1 MPPAVAAAASVL
13 PVSIL
18 LALLSSAMWGTSDFA
33 GGLLSRRRPSYAVV
47 GASQAIG
54 LAAATVV
61 ALATGGFGEP
71 RDWLLWAVLA
81 GASGALGL
89 VCFYAALASGTMGVV
104 SPIAALGAIVPVAVG
119 VLSGESPTL
128 LAVLG
133 IVLALAGA
141 VAASGPELRGDT
153 GARPVALAAIAGA
166 AFGAAL
172 TFLAL
177 GADSSPVMTLWGMR
191 ATSVTG
197 FALAAAYARNVGG
210 LVARDAPSLA
220 FIGLNDVGANL
231 LFALATQQPG
241 GLVSIT
247 SVLASLYPVAT
258 VLLAWAILH
267 ERLLRVQ
274 QLGVAAALA
283 GVALVSLG

>member
-1 MPPAVAAAASVL
+1 M
-13 PVSIL
+13 SIL
-18 LALLSSAMWGTSDFA
+18 LALLSSAMWGTADFA
-33 GGLLSRRRPSYAVV
+33 GGLLSRRRPAYAVV

-54 LAAATVV
+54 LVAATVV
-61 ALATGGFGEP
+61 ALAVGGFGEP
-71 RDWLLWAVLA
+71 RDWLVWAVLA

-119 VLSGESPTL
+119 MLSGESPTR
-128 LAVLG
+128 LAILG
-133 IVLALAGA
+133 IALALAGA

-153 GARPVALAAIAGA
+153 GARPVLLAAVAGA

-177 GADSSPVMTLWGMR
+177 GAESSPVMTLWGMR
-191 ATSVTG
+191 ATSVAG

-210 LVARDAPSLA
+210 LVVNDLPALA

-267 ERLLRVQ
+267 ERLLRIQ
-274 QLGVAAALA
+274 QVGVATALA
-283 GVALVSLG
+283 GVALVSLA